1 MSSSLVD
8 KVLQKL
14 MFSKIFIYLMHLL
27 NYSKRRVIREV
38 ERDLSAIKPFFILLK
53 KMLKL
58 VLVSFF

>member
-14 MFSKIFIYLMHLL
+14 MFSKIFIYLMYLL

-38 ERDLSAIKPFFILLK
+38 ERDLTLFSHKTIFYPLK
-53 KMLKL
+53 KDA
-58 VLVSFF
+58 

>member
-14 MFSKIFIYLMHLL
+14 MFSKIFIYLMYLL

-38 ERDLSAIKPFFILLK
+38 ERDLTLFSLKTIFYPLK
-53 KMLKL
+53 KDA
-58 VLVSFF
+58 